1 MPSRRCIV
9 YDVDLNLP
17 NIPNQI
23 ADKPKVKPVIK
34 GPTKIFLFVIILG
47 ISGTATYGLLN
58 KAKITPDSYALPNVP
73 VSKTVET
80 TQEQTP
86 ANTENTEIDSNIPT
100 PDKRADL
107 KLLTDEV
114 TQQLNNHYYSSR
126 NYFLRK
132 AGDQVAKGGKNYEYY
147 LLQDLVRI
155 REQLKQELLQNNS
168 QSVSGIGGEYGASP
182 EHRQKVRAIFGDLTA
197 VLLAFDYIYQL
208 PNESKPDTDVLVSRV
223 SIGETLNRLL
233 NFEVSAKRDI
243 QSQIWQLIEKTNE
256 RAIADQELNQDK
268 EVLQEQLK
276 KP

>member
-1 MPSRRCIV
+1 V

-47 ISGTATYGLLN
+47 LSGTATYGLLN
-58 KAKITPDSYALPNVP
+58 KAKVTPDSYALPNVP
-73 VSKTVET
+73 VSNQVEDT
-80 TQEQTP
+80 TQETP
-86 ANTENTEIDSNIPT
+86 KPTPENTQIDGNIPT

-107 KLLTDEV
+107 KVLTDEV

-126 NYFLRK
+126 NYLLRK
-132 AGDQVAKGGKNYEYY
+132 AGDQVSAGGKNYEYY
-147 LLQDLVRI
+147 LLQELVRI
-155 REQLKQELLQNNS
+155 REQLKKELLQNN
-168 QSVSGIGGEYGASP
+168 QKSVSGIGGEYGANP
-182 EHRQKVRAIFGDLTA
+182 EARQKVRALYGDLMA
-197 VLLAFDYIYQL
+197 LILAFDYIYQL
-208 PNESKPDTDVLVSRV
+208 PTEAKPDADALVTRV

-268 EVLQEQLK
+268 QVLQEQLK
-276 KP
+276 K

>member
-1 MPSRRCIV
+1 M

-23 ADKPKVKPVIK
+23 PDKPKVKPVIK
-34 GPTKIFLFVIILG
+34 GPTKIFLFIIILG

-58 KAKITPDSYALPNVP
+58 QAKVTPDSYALPNVP
-73 VSKTVET
+73 VSKEVAQET
-80 TQEQTP
+80 PKPTP
-86 ANTENTEIDSNIPT
+86 ENTEIDSNIPT

-107 KLLTDEV
+107 KVLTDEV

-132 AGDQVAKGGKNYEYY
+132 AGDQVSAGGKNYEYY
-147 LLQDLVRI
+147 LLQELVRI
-155 REQLKQELLQNNS
+155 REQLKKELLQNN
-168 QSVSGIGGEYGASP
+168 QKSVSGIGGEYGANP
-182 EHRQKVRAIFGDLTA
+182 EHRQKVRALYGDLMSL
-197 VLLAFDYIYQL
+197 LLAFDYIYQL
-208 PNESKPDTDVLVSRV
+208 PAEAKPDADVLVSRV

-268 EVLQEQLK
+268 QELQEQLK
-276 KP
+276 K